1 MNPRTP
7 RVALALVLVLL
18 LGLLLAPNTL
28 LACGVE
34 RWSVKTGTDADIG
47 KVNVNSSTANTIAT
61 MRGWTA
67 PNPIPANNR
76 VSPFETTVWVLNAT
90 LTQYKL
96 ESDQDYHLILQD
108 SGGLTLIAEIPDPAC
123 VGTGSPFAAGVS
135 RARAAFDAK
144 LNATTSFQTANIPV
158 QIKGVGMFDFL
169 HGQTG
174 VAPNG
179 IELHAVLDIVF
190 NPTNTPDFSISA
202 SPGSVSAVQG
212 SSVNT
217 TVTTAVSGGFNSA
230 VSLSASGVPAG
241 ASASFSPTSIGAPGS
256 GSSTLTLS
264 AGTAAAGTYTVTVTG
279 TGGGKTHT
287 TTVSF
292 TVTTSATP
300 DFSIAVSPTSVSTV
314 RGSNSTATVST
325 SVSGGF
331 NSAVA
336 LSATGIPSG
345 ASVTFSPTSI
355 AAPGSGSST
364 VTLASGTAAAGTYSI
379 TITGTGGGKT
389 HSVVLSW
396 TVTSGTVQQLL
407 ANPGF
412 ESGATSW
419 TATASVI
426 STDTGEASHSGT
438 WKAWLDGYGTTHTDT
453 LFQQVAIPS
462 TITTATL
469 TFWLHIDTAETTTT
483 TAFDT
488 LKVQITNSSGTVLS
502 TLATY
507 SNLNHNTGFTQKTFD
522 LSSFKGQTIRVLL
535 TGAEDSIQQT
545 SFVVDD
551 FALNVQ

>member
-1 MNPRTP
+1 
-7 RVALALVLVLL
+7 VALALALVLLLSLL
-18 LGLLLAPNTL
+18 LSPSTL
-28 LACGVE
+28 QACGVE

-61 MRGWTA
+61 MRSWTA

-108 SGGLTLIAEIPDPAC
+108 AGGLTLIAEIPAPSC
-123 VGTGSPFAAGVS
+123 VGTGSPFATGVS
-135 RARAAFDAK
+135 NARAAFDARF
-144 LNATTSFQTANIPV
+144 NVTTSFQTANIPV

-202 SPGSVSAVQG
+202 SPSSVSAVQG
-212 SSVNT
+212 GSATT
-217 TVTTAVSGGFNSA
+217 TVSTSVSGGFNSA
-230 VSLSASGVPAG
+230 VSLSASGLPTG
-241 ASASFSPTSIGAPGS
+241 ASATFTPTSISAPGS
-256 GSSTLTLS
+256 GSSTLKLS

-279 TGGGKTHT
+279 TGGGKTHS

-292 TVTTSATP
+292 TVTASGTP
-300 DFSIAVSPTSVSTV
+300 DFSIAVSPTSVSTAK
-314 RGSNSTATVST
+314 GSNSTATVST
-325 SVSGGF
+325 TVSGGF

-336 LSATGIPSG
+336 LSATGVPSG
-345 ASVTFSPTSI
+345 ASVSFSPTSI

-396 TVTSGTVQQLL
+396 TVTSGMVQQLL
-407 ANPGF
+407 LNPGF
-412 ESGATSW
+412 ESGNVNW
-419 TATASVI
+419 TATTSVI
-426 STDTGEASHSGT
+426 SSSTSEASHSGT

-469 TFWLHIDTAETTTT
+469 TFWLHIDTAEPLT

-488 LKVQITNSSGTVLS
+488 LKVQVTNSSGTVLS

-507 SNLNHNTGFTQKTFD
+507 SNIDANTGYAQKSFD
-522 LSSFKGQTIRVLL
+522 LSSFKGQTIRVLF
-535 TGAEDSIQQT
+535 TGVEDSIKQT